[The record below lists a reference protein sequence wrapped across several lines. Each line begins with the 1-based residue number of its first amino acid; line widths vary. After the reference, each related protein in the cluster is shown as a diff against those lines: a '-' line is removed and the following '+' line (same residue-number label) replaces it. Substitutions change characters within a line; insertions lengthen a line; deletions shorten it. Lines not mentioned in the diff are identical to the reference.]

1 MAFKD
6 LKGNADVRK
15 GLAEMISSGK
25 IPHALM
31 FFENDGCGALAII
44 QAFLQRLFC
53 TEVSDN
59 DSCGTCPACNK
70 VAKLIHPDVHY
81 VFPIN
86 TSTKVSGTFKDLT
99 SEMFLKWWRELV
111 ISNPYF
117 VENQLADAL
126 GIEGKNSAIG
136 STEARRLIDKLSLTS
151 VEGGYRAVVVYLPE
165 RMNQEAANRLLK
177 SIEEPPEKTIFLMIT
192 HAPEKVL
199 QTISSRCQGI
209 RLLPLTKM
217 EVAQT
222 LEDVFE
228 VSPEEAISAAESAG
242 GSVGV
247 ALSVLSETE
256 DATVDKEIFTSLMDA
271 LVSRNLYAILE
282 AGEAMA
288 ALDSREKQKAFCKF
302 AGECLRK
309 LFMIQQGLSQISGV
323 NPSESDYYNTLA
335 LKCKKSFARGAMAQ
349 FDKAI
354 MLLDRNVSQ
363 KMIFC
368 DLVNH
373 LYFLI

>member
-1 MAFKD
+1 MTFRE
-6 LKGNADVRK
+6 LPGNTDVKK

-31 FFENDGCGALAII
+31 FFENDGCGAIAVI

-59 DSCGTCPACNK
+59 DSCGTCPSCNK
-70 VAKLIHPDVHY
+70 ISKLIHPDVHY
-81 VFPIN
+81 IFPIN
-86 TSTKVSGTFKDLT
+86 SGNKVSGAFKDLT

-111 ISNPYF
+111 VSNPYF
-117 VENQLADAL
+117 MENQLSDAL

-136 STEARRLIDKLSLTS
+136 STEARSLIDKLSLTS

-165 RMNQEAANRLLK
+165 KMNQDAANRLLK

-209 RLLPLTKM
+209 RLMPLSKT
-217 EVAQT
+217 EIAET
-222 LEDVFE
+222 LEKVYDA
-228 VSPEEAISAAESAG
+228 SPEEAYSAAESAG

-247 ALSVLSETE
+247 ALRLLSEVE
-256 DATVDKEIFTSLMDA
+256 DVTTDKEIFTSLMDA
-271 LVSRNLYAILE
+271 LVSRNLVSILE
-282 AGEAMA
+282 VGEAMA

-309 LFMIQQGLSQISGV
+309 LFMTQQGLAQISGV
-323 NPSESDYYNTLA
+323 SPSESDYYNA
-335 LKCKKSFARGAMAQ
+335 IAGKCKKTFARGAMAQ